1 MGKKAQEI
9 ERKIATRVK
18 KYSSILQLLV
28 YFVGFS
34 ATCTAE
40 VQTERTTNLSSV
52 QLRDFWYK
60 VSRILVTHFL

>member
-1 MGKKAQEI
+1 MGEKAQER
-9 ERKIATRVK
+9 ERKKATRVK

-52 QLRDFWYK
+52 RLRDFWYK
-60 VSRILVTHFL
+60 VSRISVTHFL